1 MPETELLIKTG
12 LACRPDLRAAELEIE
27 IAGEKLGWEKSK
39 VFNLTAMLDA
49 NARSTN
55 GFDMGPGVNFEIP
68 LFYFNQGGKARAR
81 TEIQRATNNYLVVQ
95 QSIRAE
101 ILETYQGYMAARKS
115 YELLVNEVLSQAEQ
129 ASDNGELA
137 YESGEISYLE
147 FLVFRRQL
155 LQTRLRAV
163 EAEAEIRKNIAAIY
177 YSIGGNMLPI

>member
-1 MPETELLIKTG
+1 M
-12 LACRPDLRAAELEIE
+12 
-27 IAGEKLGWEKSK
+27 
-39 VFNLTAMLDA
+39 
-49 NARSTN
+49 
-55 GFDMGPGVNFEIP
+55 
-68 LFYFNQGGKARAR
+68 
-81 TEIQRATNNYLVVQ
+81 NY
-95 QSIRAE
+95 
-101 ILETYQGYMAARKS
+101 
-115 YELLVNEVLSQAEQ
+115 LVNEVLSQAEQ